1 MSNEQAEFAEFFR
14 TSWEPCLRAVLAVVG
29 SPQLAE
35 DQVAEAFAKAW
46 ASWRKVRRHPAP
58 KAWVVRTAL
67 NAGASWWRRR
77 SREMPLTDHDL
88 TLPGDLGHE
97 LDASLLTAL
106 RRLPARQR
114 EVVAL
119 RIFLDLDT
127 ETIARQLGIEAGTV
141 RMHLSRAVSALRREL
156 ATTNNHG
163 GLSMNAHDDMS
174 DTDVLSAVRDS
185 LSGMPIASPPDVEAI
200 MARGRARR
208 HRRLI
213 PGVTGTLATAAVG
226 ALAVTALAPA
236 SHQAGQLASKQAG
249 RQASRQP
256 AVRLAAWTV
265 TKLADGNISVT
276 IRELRDPAGL
286 QSTLRADGVPA
297 SVTFAGQRNLAC
309 QPYPGGTPQS
319 LPQPATPLLKRVF
332 PEPYAD
338 LPLPP
343 HPGTARVVPIHGRSL
358 ALPTVSANHTL
369 IVIDP
374 SALPGNA
381 CVQLATSYYSTAALL
396 PRVVY
401 ASSQCTGS

>member
-1 MSNEQAEFAEFFR
+1 VSNEQAEFADFFR

-58 KAWVVRTAL
+58 RAWVVRTAL

-77 SREMPLTDHDL
+77 SREMPLVDHDL
-88 TLPGDLGHE
+88 TAPGDLGHG

-114 EVVAL
+114 EVIAL

-163 GLSMNAHDDMS
+163 GLPMNAHDDMS

-185 LSGMPIASPPDVEAI
+185 LSGMPLASPPDVEAI
-200 MARGRARR
+200 MAKGRARR
-208 HRRLI
+208 RRRLI

-236 SHQAGQLASKQAG
+236 SHQASELAGNRASHYT
-249 RQASRQP
+249 SRQP
-256 AVRLAAWTV
+256 AVQLAAWTV

-276 IRELRDPAGL
+276 IRELADPAGL
-286 QSTLRADGVPA
+286 QQMLRGDGVPA
-297 SVTFAGQRNLAC
+297 SVTFAGQQDPAC

-332 PEPYAD
+332 PEPYA
-338 LPLPP
+338 LLLP
-343 HPGTARVVPIHGRSL
+343 HPGSARLVPANGRPP
-358 ALPTVSANHTL
+358 ALPGVSANHAL

-374 SALPGNA
+374 SALPGNGG
-381 CVQLATSYYSTAALL
+381 VQLGTSYNGFATLL